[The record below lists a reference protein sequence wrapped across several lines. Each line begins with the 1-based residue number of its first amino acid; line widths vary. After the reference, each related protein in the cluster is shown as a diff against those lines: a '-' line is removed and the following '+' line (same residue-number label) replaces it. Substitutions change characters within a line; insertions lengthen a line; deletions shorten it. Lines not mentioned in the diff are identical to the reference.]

1 MVHKV
6 KDWEQKEPNAALLS
20 SWHRPQSKRAN
31 SGHYQDYHTCVS
43 HRSWAKD
50 WAHKKWEVDTQR
62 KKKNVFQKHIEQ
74 FGLERTLKII
84 QFQSSA
90 MSRNLSLHQGAQSPI
105 QTSLEHYQGCSTQF
119 LWAIY
124 SSVSEF
130 PPSIYLTHA
139 PFSWEPY
146 PFVLSLHAS
155 VKCPSPFQACTL
167 APAWIVWFCC
177 SPETVNVSHVNR
189 WWWLGGDH
197 RGQAKAK

>member
-1 MVHKV
+1 MLPCSVVDIAHNPRGQIQVITKTIILV
-6 KDWEQKEPNAALLS
+6 CHTEVEQ
-20 SWHRPQSKRAN
+20 RT
-31 SGHYQDYHTCVS
+31 GHI
-43 HRSWAKD
+43 RNE
-50 WAHKKWEVDTQR
+50 KWILR
-62 KKKNVFQKHIEQ
+62 GKKKNVFQKHIEQ

-167 APAWIVWFCC
+167 APA
-177 SPETVNVSHVNR
+177 
-189 WWWLGGDH
+189 
-197 RGQAKAK
+197 